1 MSYDDLTPEQQ
12 GLIDEVM
19 ELRTAQHVPMREN
32 RNGCLISKNHVR
44 TLAKIFHCKER
55 TMKERLLRVYRHYE
69 ISHENFIPMVRLAY
83 LRSKELG
90 LVCLTLFVLVG
101 IGRAQAATRPVV
113 LTWTASTSS
122 SVTGYAVLR
131 CATISP
137 ATACTPNPT
146 STPLAT
152 VSGTTY
158 TDNPNT
164 QTTYGYS
171 VVALAPAC
179 TPTTPTTT
187 PCGSSAA
194 ATLTAVPV
202 PPQTAGATNVI
213 IVVP

>member
-1 MSYDDLTPEQQ
+1 MSYADLSSKQKE
-12 GLIDEVM
+12 LVDAVM
-19 ELRTAQHVPMREN
+19 EIRSAPTERRKGKHHRQ
-32 RNGCLISKNHVR
+32 
-44 TLAKIFHCKER
+44 TLAAQFGYKER
-55 TMKERLLRVYRHYE
+55 GMKEILRRIYNHYE
-69 ISHENFIPMVRLAY
+69 IDCRIFTPMVRLAY

-113 LTWTASTSS
+113 LTWTASTSN

-158 TDNPNT
+158 TDTPNT